1 MKCNIQWTQVIWSK
15 SFDLKWIIVWV
26 NQLKW
31 IVLAM
36 IKWYWIVNTNLIEN
50 GFELRSKI
58 LYCRWLL
65 SFTTKCYPFI
75 MSSRSD
81 YFFRNY
87 INETAVETVS
97 QHNKYIQTIQLFQS
111 LIRIGL
117 FMCIWLYRSN
127 FYVEKECVIS
137 MGKGNIII
145 HEFELV

>member
-1 MKCNIQWTQVIWSK
+1 MNASYLIK
-15 SFDLKWIIVWV
+15 IVWFKM
-26 NQLKW
+26 NNRWSESAKMNS
-31 IVLAM
+31 LAM

-50 GFELRSKI
+50 VFELRSKI

-65 SFTTKCYPFI
+65 TFRTKCYPFI

-81 YFFRNY
+81 YFFCNY

-117 FMCIWLYRSN
+117 FVCIWLYRSN

-137 MGKGNIII
+137 IEKGNIII
-145 HEFELV
+145 HEYEWV

>member
-1 MKCNIQWTQVIWSK
+1 MNASYLIK
-15 SFDLKWIIVWV
+15 IVWFKM
-26 NQLKW
+26 NNCWSESAKMNS
-31 IVLAM
+31 LAM

-50 GFELRSKI
+50 VFELRSKI

-65 SFTTKCYPFI
+65 TFRTKCYPFI

-81 YFFRNY
+81 YFFCNY

-117 FMCIWLYRSN
+117 FVCIWLYRSN

-137 MGKGNIII
+137 MEKGNIII
-145 HEFELV
+145 HEYEWV